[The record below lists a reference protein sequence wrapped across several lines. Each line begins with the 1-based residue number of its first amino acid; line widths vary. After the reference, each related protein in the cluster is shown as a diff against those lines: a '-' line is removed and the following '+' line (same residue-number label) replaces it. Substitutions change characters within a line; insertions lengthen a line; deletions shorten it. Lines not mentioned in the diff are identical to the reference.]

1 MQALDDVEDKEK
13 ELEEAE
19 HAEAELTAQV
29 RDKERQVHP
38 LTYADVCWRMLT

>member
-38 LTYADVCWRMLT
+38 LTYAHVCSRMLT